1 MEIVKEKGVNILR
14 FPKRCE
20 EKFPK
25 ELMAFM
31 KEEQNKDLEQLVID
45 LSDTDFI
52 DSSTIGIMVRI
63 EKDFKERKAS
73 LSLRNLKDNIVD
85 LFSETSLDV
94 LFNIETDEGVT
105 EKVVDIFKDST
116 DIRLEITSEVK
127 DDICILHM
135 SGVMNHPEGSRYFK
149 QQFLLTMAEY
159 KKILLDYEELTFF
172 DSLSVSV
179 VLSMNKLLKETGG
192 SLRFCSANYIVNDL
206 FTTLNIDK
214 IIPVYNTLESAFG
227 GWD

>member
-1 MEIVKEKGVNILR
+1 MEIVKENGLNVFR
-14 FPKRCE
+14 FPQRCE

-25 ELMAFM
+25 ELNSLM
-31 KEEQNKDLEQLVID
+31 KEEQNRELEQLVID
-45 LSDTDFI
+45 LSETDFL

-63 EKDFKERKAS
+63 EKDFKERNAS
-73 LSLRNLKDNIVD
+73 LSLRNLKNNIID
-85 LFSETSLDV
+85 LFSETGLDV
-94 LFNIETDEGVT
+94 LFTIESDTGVS
-105 EKVVDIFKDST
+105 EKAVDIFEESM
-116 DIRLEITSEVK
+116 DIRLEIETEVK
-127 DDICILHM
+127 EDVCIFYM

-149 QQFLLTMAEY
+149 QQFLLTMAEH
-159 KKILLDYEELTFF
+159 KKILLDFEELTFF

-192 SLRFCSANYIVNDL
+192 TLRFCSANYIVNDL

-214 IIPVYNTLESAFG
+214 IIPIYETVEAALA